1 MASKWEKAEQ
11 EAKKHTTT
19 FYCHFCAMKNVYFT
33 LSCALIAE
41 LRWKAW
47 EYFECDFCDHIGV
60 ECQGPS
66 MIAPLK
72 QGRLKMHKRISV
84 FLSNEDLMRV
94 YDLCKAEKLSPTQWI
109 SKLVRAGFEALGA
122 GKRAPHGANRR

>member
-84 FLSNEDLMRV
+84 FFKQRRSYASLRPVQCGKALSDPGDIEAGPRRV
-94 YDLCKAEKLSPTQWI
+94 
-109 SKLVRAGFEALGA
+109 
-122 GKRAPHGANRR
+122 